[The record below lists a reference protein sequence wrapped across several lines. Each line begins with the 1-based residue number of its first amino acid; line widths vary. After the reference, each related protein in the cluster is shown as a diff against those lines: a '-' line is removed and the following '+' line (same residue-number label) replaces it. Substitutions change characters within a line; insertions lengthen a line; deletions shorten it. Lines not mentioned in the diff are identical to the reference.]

1 MALIA
6 DDLALGHA
14 APTLSSWGNPEVA
27 LLQWQ
32 MQVLVYGVNL
42 LHRTLYRLHTDQLNS
57 MQQCKELSQRL
68 LTLSMHVPVLVME
81 TFCMYSVLFDVP
93 FE

>member
-1 MALIA
+1 MIRCIKKQLH
-6 DDLALGHA
+6 DDLHSACA
-14 APTLSSWGNPEVA
+14 
-27 LLQWQ
+27 
-32 MQVLVYGVNL
+32 QVLVYGVNL